1 MCNEIVQAVVTSS
14 DAEQRAREV
23 VRKMNL
29 FEKITLLHGVEGIYV
44 GNVKGN
50 SRLNIP
56 NMNMQVFERWTP
68 LIKINTIR
76 SRMDL
81 KVFE

>member
-1 MCNEIVQAVVTSS
+1 MFLVCIIMSFMCNEIVQAVVTSS

-56 NMNMQVFERWTP
+56 NMNMQVYLR
-68 LIKINTIR
+68 
-76 SRMDL
+76 DGHH
-81 KVFE
+81 